1 MNIQNN
7 YECPYCCSEVTL
19 QATVCAHC
27 GRDLVMFRPLAIQVQ
42 GLKQEISELRECI
55 EEIKLDAQSASLV
68 QDEASVQQLLDDQNR
83 KADWF
88 QVIQFALV
96 CLAGAGLAHWMMLFV
111 YDVQP
116 VLLRLLTIF
125 IPALAAFAFAPRMSV
140 DLKVHA
146 AISFAVA
153 VLAVALM
160 LGITSWIDAVSWW
173 PQSTRDQKEVFEY
186 IVSITLASWTG
197 RYLYQLKARERIR
210 VQLSQAFN
218 KSISEKKSI
227 VTLVKQVKDA
237 TENLTPIVS
246 GAVAL
251 YSGLK
256 SFLD

>member
-27 GRDLVMFRPLAIQVQ
+27 GRDLVMFRPLAIQIQ
-42 GLKQEISELRECI
+42 GLKQEVSELRECL
-55 EEIKLDAQSASLV
+55 EEIKFDAQAATHI
-68 QDEASVQQLLDDQNR
+68 QDEVSVQQLLDDQNR

-96 CLAGAGLAHWMMLFV
+96 CLTGAGLAHWMMLFV

-125 IPALAAFAFAPRMSV
+125 IPALAAFAFAPRMSIG
-140 DLKVHA
+140 LRVHA
-146 AISFAVA
+146 VISFAIA
-153 VLAVALM
+153 ALSVALM

-197 RYLYQLKARERIR
+197 RYLYQLKAREQIR
-210 VQLSQAFN
+210 AQLSQTLN
-218 KSISEKKSI
+218 KSGREKKS
-227 VTLVKQVKDA
+227 LVMLVNQVKDA
-237 TENLTPIVS
+237 TENLTPILS

-256 SFLD
+256 SFLG